1 MERIDFYKN
10 RCINIIGKKVF
21 QRAYDIIKTD
31 KQNKIA
37 NKKIDYNIREK
48 LMNILGKSNIGFW
61 QMINQVLT
69 LEDLLNKNKS

>member
-1 MERIDFYKN
+1 M
-10 RCINIIGKKVF
+10 
-21 QRAYDIIKTD
+21 
-31 KQNKIA
+31 
-37 NKKIDYNIREK
+37 